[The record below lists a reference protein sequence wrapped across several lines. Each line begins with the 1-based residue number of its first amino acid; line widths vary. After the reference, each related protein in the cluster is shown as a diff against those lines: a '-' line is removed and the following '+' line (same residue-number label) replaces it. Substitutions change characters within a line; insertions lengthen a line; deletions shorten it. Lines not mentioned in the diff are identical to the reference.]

1 MNSHVIYP
9 YIHSFSNIRNSD
21 GLLRA
26 ISLPDVSPASLPDG
40 SNFSLV
46 AGRPT
51 SNILHAL
58 ILTFLTGDF
67 EDIYG
72 PDEYD
77 GDEPQAGLWDAI
89 VTCFFID
96 TVNSFHHPA
105 HPYTHRHLQAKNIVN
120 YLRIIHRKLASGGVW
135 INLGTIR
142 SITICIGNI
151 DR

>member
-9 YIHSFSNIRNSD
+9 YIHSFSNIRNSE

-51 SNILHAL
+51 HHMIMHVLR
-58 ILTFLTGDF
+58 LTFPTGDF

-96 TVNSFHHPA
+96 TVNSFHRPACPVVYLTIPAGQKHRQLPPNHP
-105 HPYTHRHLQAKNIVN
+105 QEIS
-120 YLRIIHRKLASGGVW
+120 SGGC
-135 INLGTIR
+135 L
-142 SITICIGNI
+142 
-151 DR
+151 D